1 MQENP
6 FRPGVDSVAGRV
18 ALQGVSVHVADV
30 SADPLVSGFQR
41 RISDKVKT
49 AMGVPLK
56 QGGRVVGIIS
66 VWHTHVQPFTERQ
79 IKPVER
85 FADQAVVAI
94 NNVGLFEE
102 VQTRTHDLTE
112 SLQQQTATADTLKVI
127 SRSTFDL
134 QTVLNTVVE
143 AAARLC
149 EAVMAQ
155 ISNPTREAG
164 HCISASYGFSREYI
178 EYHKNLRFGRGEA
191 ASPAEFFLRASPC
204 KSPMF

>member
-1 MQENP
+1 M
-6 FRPGVDSVAGRV
+6 DSVAGRV
-18 ALQGVSVHVADV
+18 ALQGVTVHVADV

-79 IKPVER
+79 IKLVET

-102 VQTRTHDLTE
+102 VQARAHDLTE
-112 SLQQQTATADTLKVI
+112 SLQQQTATADVLKVI

-155 ISNPTREAG
+155 IKLATRRETQV
-164 HCISASYGFSREYI
+164 IVSRQVTASRANTLNITRTSR
-178 EYHKNLRFGRGEA
+178 LGRGEA